1 MQLQYLFINMADG
14 DLLVNISGAAL
25 SLLLYENVRNV
36 GDQVSYFIFV
46 LSRIYIFVFVAALII
61 ANFYNFNL
69 LTLNAL
75 NLFRLNMISNV
86 Q

>member
-1 MQLQYLFINMADG
+1 MADG

-25 SLLLYENVRNV
+25 SLLLYENVRNA

-46 LSRIYIFVFVAALII
+46 PSRIYIFVLVAALII
-61 ANFYNFNL
+61 RDFFNL
-69 LTLNAL
+69 LTSDAL
-75 NLFRLNMISNV
+75 NLFRLSMVLIV

>member
-1 MQLQYLFINMADG
+1 MHAVQYLFINMADG

-25 SLLLYENVRNV
+25 SLLLYENVRNA

-46 LSRIYIFVFVAALII
+46 PSRIYIFVLVAALII
-61 ANFYNFNL
+61 RDFFNL
-69 LTLNAL
+69 LTSDAL
-75 NLFRLNMISNV
+75 NLFRLSMVLIV